1 MRLGQNPAKAIDHVA
16 KPARI
21 TVAVVTYIPFLGG
34 YYSQSLEVLKAC
46 LESIWQ
52 NTDPPYDL
60 LVFDN
65 ASCAEVRAYLAAQQQ
80 EGRIQFLLL
89 SEKNIGKGGAWNF
102 IFAGAPG
109 EIIAYADSDIYFYP
123 GWLAALTQVLEK
135 FPNCGMV
142 TGMPMWSPAE
152 YSTSTLRWAESQ
164 AEARVERGKLLA
176 WEDYWRHARSLGQSE
191 TEAQANFAAQQDIC
205 LHYQGQ
211 RYYIGAGHFQF
222 VARREVLQRAL
233 PIPSERPMGQ
243 VRSLD
248 KLLNEAGY
256 LRLATPEWW
265 IQHMGNTTQGLEAI
279 QNAKAVPEI
288 QPSQGKPGGLLSW
301 RPVRRLLL
309 WTHNKTFNLLY
320 RS

>member
-16 KPARI
+16 KPARV
-21 TVAVVTYIPFLGG
+21 TVAVVSYIPFLGG
-34 YYSQSLEVLKAC
+34 YYSQSLDVLKAC
-46 LESIWQ
+46 LESIWS
-52 NTDPPYDL
+52 NTDQPYDL

-65 ASCAEVRAYLAAQQQ
+65 ASCAEVRTYLAAQQQ

-109 EIIAYADSDIYFYP
+109 EIIAYADSDIYFLP
-123 GWLAALTQVLEK
+123 GWLPAQLKVLET
-135 FPNCGMV
+135 FPNPGMI

-152 YSTSTLRWAESQ
+152 YSTSTVRWAESQ
-164 AEARVERGKLLA
+164 PEARLERGKLLA

-191 TEAQANFAAQQDIC
+191 AEAQSHFDAQVDIC
-205 LHYQGQ
+205 LQYQGG

-222 VARREVLQRAL
+222 VARRDVLQRAL

-248 KLLNEAGY
+248 KALNDAGY
-256 LRLATPEWW
+256 LRLSTSDWW
-265 IQHMGNTTQGLEAI
+265 IQHLGNTTQGIAELQGTSPE
-279 QNAKAVPEI
+279 QNGRTTGK
-288 QPSQGKPGGLLSW
+288 KPGGLFSW
-301 RPVRRLLL
+301 KPVRRLLL